1 MATMCEE
8 MVFNGKTAIIT
19 GAASGMGQ
27 VAAQSLSRLGA
38 SVVMCDVN
46 EATLKNACEE
56 INVKGGGKAFS
67 CVSDVRCFADA
78 EKAANLA
85 LEKTG
90 RIDILLNFA
99 GGWEPRMLD
108 SMRPFHVQPVEV
120 LDWGLDVNL
129 RGAIYFARACM
140 PSMVRA
146 KGGVICCIG
155 SVNGFFG
162 DAMGPMYGVAKS
174 GLFNFVK
181 SLALAGAEYGV
192 RAFCVSPGPVMTRPG
207 MAAMKTPLN
216 RGATPDEIVEF
227 ILYLCSDKGSFV
239 TGSNHVIDGGFL
251 AMRPK

>member
-1 MATMCEE
+1 
-8 MVFNGKTAIIT
+8 
-19 GAASGMGQ
+19 MGR
-27 VAAQSLSRLGA
+27 VASRLLIESGA

-46 EATLKNACEE
+46 DAALRDSCEE
-56 INVKGGGKAFS
+56 INANGNGKAYP
-67 CVSDVRCFADA
+67 CVVDVRRFADA
-78 EKAANLA
+78 EKAVAVA

-90 RIDILLNFA
+90 RIDVLLNFA

-108 SMRPFHVQPVEV
+108 SMLPFHEQPVEV

-140 PSMVRA
+140 PTMVRM

>member
-1 MATMCEE
+1 MGKEI
-8 MVFNGKTAIIT
+8 VFNGKTAIIT
-19 GAASGMGQ
+19 GAASGMGR
-27 VAAQSLSRLGA
+27 VASRLLSGSGA

-46 EATLKNACEE
+46 DAALKDACEE
-56 INVKGGGKAFS
+56 INSNGNGKAYL
-67 CVSDVRCFADA
+67 CVTDVRHFADA
-78 EKAANLA
+78 KKAANLA

-108 SMRPFHVQPVEV
+108 SMRPFHEQPVEV

-140 PSMVRA
+140 PSMVGAR
-146 KGGVICCIG
+146 GGVICCIG

-216 RGATPDEIVEF
+216 RGATPEEIVEF

>member
-1 MATMCEE
+1 MGEE
-8 MVFNGKTAIIT
+8 IVFNGKTVIIT
-19 GAASGMGQ
+19 GAASGMGR
-27 VAAQSLSRLGA
+27 VASRLLSGSGA
-38 SVVMCDVN
+38 SVVMCDINDV
-46 EATLKNACEE
+46 ALKDACEG
-56 INVKGGGKAFS
+56 INANGKGKAYP
-67 CVSDVRCFADA
+67 CVTDVRCFADA
-78 EKAANLA
+78 EKSANLA

-108 SMRPFHVQPVEV
+108 SMRPFHEQPVEV

-192 RAFCVSPGPVMTRPG
+192 RAFFVSPGPVMTRPG

>member
-1 MATMCEE
+1 MGEE
-8 MVFNGKTAIIT
+8 IVFNGKTVIIT
-19 GAASGMGQ
+19 GAASGMGR
-27 VAAQSLSRLGA
+27 VASRLLGGLGA

-46 EATLKNACEE
+46 DAALKDASEE
-56 INVKGGGKAFS
+56 INSSGSGKAYP
-67 CVSDVRCFADA
+67 CVTDVRRFADA

-108 SMRPFHVQPVEV
+108 SMLPFHEQPVEV

-146 KGGVICCIG
+146 RGGVICCIG

-181 SLALAGAEYGV
+181 SLALVGAEYGI

-207 MAAMKTPLN
+207 MAAMRTPLN